1 MHSQWPASKT
11 KTCHITRRFQENPPT
26 ISRAIGRVGPFFS
39 IHVVQMFCTL
49 SFQKNYICP
58 EIYAV
63 VGSDFPGDTLPCFA
77 RVSSTS
83 VTSVR
88 PSVRRPSCRPCRR
101 RRSSSVRPSRRIRP
115 VVSVPSSSVRPSLF
129 VPSSSDRPFL
139 SVPSSTCVLCPSAP
153 SLSSCVLCP
162 SVPSSSCVLCPSS
175 SVRRSKM
182 NASDTSPQHHQST
195 ASMAGF

>member
-63 VGSDFPGDTLPCFA
+63 VGSDFPRDTLPCFA

-88 PSVRRPSCRPCRR
+88 ASVVRPVVRSVVVVLRRSVRPVVSVPSCPSRRPLSVRPCSSRRPLTVRSCPSRR
-101 RRSSSVRPSRRIRP
+101 RRASSVRPPRRCRRASSVRPSRRR
-115 VVSVPSSSVRPSLF
+115 R
-129 VPSSSDRPFL
+129 
-139 SVPSSTCVLCPSAP
+139 A
-153 SLSSCVLCP
+153 
-162 SVPSSSCVLCPSS
+162 S
-175 SVRRSKM
+175 SVRRRPSVARK
-182 NASDTSPQHHQST
+182 
-195 ASMAGF
+195 